1 MEEKTFKFR
10 ISLGYTGAIDLWI
23 EIPLE
28 LYQRICESVGSSKME
43 RYEFSFNFPY
53 HVKEKFPEL
62 DTIIIQ
68 QIDKW
73 KSEHYGLDWPD
84 NVLHL
89 YGLTSTWFSE
99 DELG

>member
-10 ISLGYTGAIDLWI
+10 VSLGYTEEIELWI
-23 EIPLE
+23 EIPIE
-28 LYQRICESVGSSKME
+28 LYQRICDSVGRNKME
-43 RYEFSFNFPY
+43 RYEFCFNFSQ
-53 HVKEKFPEL
+53 HVKERFPEL
-62 DTIIIQ
+62 DTLIIQ

-89 YGLTSTWFSE
+89 YGLTSTWFPE
-99 DELG
+99 EE